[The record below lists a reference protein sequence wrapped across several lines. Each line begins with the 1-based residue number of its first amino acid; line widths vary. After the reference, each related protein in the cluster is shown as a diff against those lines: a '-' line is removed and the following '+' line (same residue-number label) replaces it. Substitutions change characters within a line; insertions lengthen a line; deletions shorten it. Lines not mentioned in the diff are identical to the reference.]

1 MNDTDELYW
10 IIRRRHSKEHT
21 DHPERTE
28 FVTFDKACE
37 LCHPRRLYANQRFVS
52 FWNWIKSL
60 YLVIS
65 YSGLLEY
72 HLDQLIILFENR
84 KTDKANIEVIKLIY
98 SLGFEDRF
106 NLGLVYKYT
115 FTVAYLSDTFDINPF
130 GIKSLSTSTMTTISA
145 DQLNAILT
153 QVNNSLGTALAGVT
167 LITASALKE
176 TNIVKV
182 DFFSGMVDENPN
194 EWIEKFE

>member
-1 MNDTDELYW
+1 MNNTDELYQT
-10 IIRRRHSKEHT
+10 IRRRHLKEHI

-28 FVTFDKACE
+28 FVTFNKACE

-60 YLVIS
+60 YPVIS
-65 YSGLLEY
+65 YSGLSEH
-72 HLDQLIILFENR
+72 HLDQLIILFENGE
-84 KTDKANIEVIKLIY
+84 TDKANIEVIKLIY

-106 NLGLVYKYT
+106 NLGLVYKHT

-130 GIKSLSTSTMTTISA
+130 GIKPLPTPTMTTISA

-167 LITASALKE
+167 LTTAPAPKE

-182 DFFSGMVDENPN
+182 NFFSETVDKDPN